1 MATFSIVILPAKKIA
16 NGKHKIRIMVSHNSQ
31 TRYLVTNIII
41 DSESEIKN
49 GKIIRRPDKDML
61 NLQAKKNLIDTSN
74 AIWKLNLLN
83 H

>member
-1 MATFSIVILPAKKIA
+1 MATFSIVIVPAKKMA

-49 GKIIRRPDKDML
+49 GK
-61 NLQAKKNLIDTSN
+61 
-74 AIWKLNLLN
+74 
-83 H
+83 